1 MLTRLFNFQNI
12 CIMIIG
18 SVLIGIVGSVIKF
31 LMIVGFGLVVWKI
44 IDFIFLTKRPAG
56 V

>member
-1 MLTRLFNFQNI
+1 MLTRLFSLQNI

-18 SVLIGIVGSVIKF
+18 AVLIGIVGSVIKF

-44 IDFIFLTKRPAG
+44 IDFIFLTKRPTG